1 METELIIPRIRD
13 AIRLCDTSSMPKFVG
28 FLTSAEAAT
37 AASFASKQNC
47 EWQLFGGYDGAE
59 RVYFGVFPDW
69 CEDKGGFY
77 PIASVTFTFRCQD
90 RLTHRDF
97 LGALMSL
104 GIERQTVGDILI
116 EEGRAVVFLSRDI
129 FECVMNGIA
138 KVANVGV
145 GISEGFIYPLPGA
158 SQLKDITDTV
168 ASARL
173 DCIVAALVNCSRG
186 QAATLVED
194 GLVAVNSVCVE
205 KTVKTVK
212 NGDKITVRGKGK
224 FVIDSV
230 EDRTRKDRIILKA
243 KKYM

>member
-28 FLTSAEAAT
+28 FLTASEAAI
-37 AASFASKQNC
+37 AAEFVSKLGCNA
-47 EWQLFGGYDGAE
+47 ELFGGYDGAE
-59 RVYFGVFPDW
+59 RVYFGIFPDW
-69 CEDKGGFY
+69 CEDKDAFF
-77 PIASVTFTFRCQD
+77 PIATVTFSYRRQD
-90 RLTHRDF
+90 KLTHRDF
-97 LGALMSL
+97 LGALMAL

-116 EEGRAVVFLSRDI
+116 EEGRAIAFLSRDI
-129 FECVMNGIA
+129 VKCVLSGIT
-138 KVANVGV
+138 KVASVGV
-145 GISEGFIYPLPGA
+145 SLSEGFQYPLPGA
-158 SQLKDITDTV
+158 SSMKEITDTV
-168 ASARL
+168 ASTRL
-173 DCIVAALVNCSRG
+173 DCIVAALLKCSRG
-186 QAATLVED
+186 QAATFIED

-205 KTVKTVK
+205 KTVKAVR